1 VLAARRGRLPLMLL
15 DDVMSELDTE
25 RRELLAGL
33 LRSGG
38 QAVVTATEPEHVPGV
53 ESGELVR
60 VGDGALRRELELAES
75 TA

>member
-1 VLAARRGRLPLMLL
+1 MLL

-53 ESGELVR
+53 EESELVQ
-60 VGDGALRRELELAES
+60 VREGRLAGERALAEFP
-75 TA
+75 A

>member
-1 VLAARRGRLPLMLL
+1 MLL
-15 DDVMSELDTE
+15 ADVMSELDTE

-53 ESGELVR
+53 DEGELVQVR
-60 VGDGALRRELELAES
+60 GGNLTAAPAGRATPSLTELRA
-75 TA
+75 

>member
-1 VLAARRGRLPLMLL
+1 MLL

-53 ESGELVR
+53 EDGELVR
-60 VGDGALRRELELAES
+60 VRGGGLQSLAEIP
-75 TA
+75 A